1 MCPPLTS
8 MLDIEGQLME
18 PLWGSGRLSRVMRW
32 GWCRRGT
39 RVQGPVTLHVA
50 AECSQVGAELGS
62 LACPPALGLRHQWPR
77 HVSLFLAL
85 LMQTQ
90 NLP

>member
-1 MCPPLTS
+1 MRLPLTS
-8 MLDIEGQLME
+8 MLDVKAQLME
-18 PLWGSGRLSRVMRW
+18 PLCGSGRLSRAMSW
-32 GWCRRGT
+32 GRCRRGT
-39 RVQGPVTLHVA
+39 RVQGPVTPHVA

-62 LACPPALGLRHQWPR
+62 LACPPALGLRHQQPR

>member
-8 MLDIEGQLME
+8 TPDVEAQVME

-32 GWCRRGT
+32 GRCRRGT
-39 RVQGPVTLHVA
+39 LLQGTVTLQVA
-50 AECSQVGAELGS
+50 TEHSQVEAELGS
-62 LACPPALGLRHQWPR
+62 LAARPPSASGHQRPR

-85 LMQTQ
+85 LTQMQ